1 MISLKRTLYTNAK
14 LRHIKDII
22 EGAIPD
28 MHRVN
33 RNVTSI
39 FSKEPSPT
47 QTKVKAPKDKIT
59 VFAVNKWHKK
69 ARISNYIVAQGSMTK
84 TLYEHLVIMAS

>member
-1 MISLKRTLYTNAK
+1 MITLKRTLHTNAK

-59 VFAVNKWHKK
+59 VFAVDMWHK
-69 ARISNYIVAQGSMTK
+69 RPELTI
-84 TLYEHLVIMAS
+84 TL